1 MDDRDNYVPGL
12 FEALERQ
19 RAESPVDW
27 TPWSDEDADKY
38 VELTLPIY
46 GLYPSEDTACE
57 PHRGF
62 ALVWNHFGL
71 WRVDVKN
78 NEMTKLA

>member
-62 ALVWNHFGL
+62 ALVWNHWPFAK
-71 WRVDVKN
+71 V
-78 NEMTKLA
+78 NET

>member
-1 MDDRDNYVPGL
+1 MGDRDNYVPGL

-46 GLYPSEDTACE
+46 GLYPGEDTACE